1 MAEDISA
8 AIREYLTGSGS
19 GQRPE
24 ALSDSTPLVYYGVL
38 DSIAALEL
46 VSFLEMR
53 FAIEFTARDLDRR
66 RLETI
71 EQLEALVSEKLREKG
86 SRQPAPE

>member
-1 MAEDISA
+1 MAEDIRA
-8 AIREYLTGSGS
+8 AIREYLTGSGP
-19 GQRPE
+19 GRPPE
-24 ALSDSTPLVYYGVL
+24 SVGDSTPLACYGVL

-53 FAIEFTARDLDRR
+53 FAVEFTARDLDRR

-71 EQLEALVSEKLREKG
+71 EQLEALVTEKLTERAA
-86 SRQPAPE
+86 RQAAE

>member
-1 MAEDISA
+1 MAEDIRA
-8 AIREYLTGSGS
+8 AIREYLTGSAVLQPAG
-19 GQRPE
+19 
-24 ALSDSTPLVYYGVL
+24 AVSDSVPLARYGVL

-53 FAIEFTARDLDRR
+53 FAIEFTTRDLDRR

-71 EQLEALVSEKLREKG
+71 GQLESLVSEKIAERAA
-86 SRQPAPE
+86 RQAATE

>member
-1 MAEDISA
+1 VAEDIRA
-8 AIREYLTGSGS
+8 AIREYLTGGASS
-19 GQRPE
+19 QRPRVVT
-24 ALSDSTPLVYYGVL
+24 DSTPLVHYGVL

-71 EQLEALVSEKLREKG
+71 EQLEALVREKLTEKG
-86 SRQPAPE
+86 ARQQAIE

>member
-1 MAEDISA
+1 MAEDIRA
-8 AIREYLTGSGS
+8 AIREYLTRADSVL
-19 GQRPE
+19 RPG
-24 ALSDSTPLVYYGVL
+24 AVSDSTPLAHYGVL

-53 FAIEFTARDLDRR
+53 FAVEFTTRDLDRR

-71 EQLEALVSEKLREKG
+71 EQLEALVSEKIAERAARE
-86 SRQPAPE
+86 AATE

>member
-1 MAEDISA
+1 MAEDIRA
-8 AIREYLTGSGS
+8 AIREYLTSGDS
-19 GQRPE
+19 LQRVG
-24 ALSDSTPLVYYGVL
+24 AVGDSTPLAHYGIL

-53 FAIEFTARDLDRR
+53 FAIEFTTRDLDRR

-71 EQLEALVSEKLREKG
+71 EQLEALVSEKIADRAT
-86 SRQPAPE
+86 RQAALE

>member
-1 MAEDISA
+1 MAEDIRA
-8 AIREYLTGSGS
+8 AIREYLTSDDS
-19 GQRPE
+19 LQR
-24 ALSDSTPLVYYGVL
+24 LGGVSDSMPLAHYGIL

-53 FAIEFTARDLDRR
+53 FAIEFTTRDLDRR

-71 EQLEALVSEKLREKG
+71 EQLEALVSEKLAARAA
-86 SRQPAPE
+86 RQAALE

>member
-1 MAEDISA
+1 MAEDIRA
-8 AIREYLTGSGS
+8 VIREYVTGSDTMH
-19 GQRPE
+19 RPG
-24 ALSDSTPLVYYGVL
+24 AVTDSTPLVYYGVL

-71 EQLEALVSEKLREKG
+71 EQLEALVREKLTEKDT
-86 SRQPAPE
+86 RQQAIE